1 MAGRWS
7 LLGRG
12 SEITETE
19 RNATWAAVLLE
30 RYGVVTR
37 GAVAAE
43 GLSGGF
49 QAAYRMLHAFEEA
62 GRAQR
67 TYAVAG
73 LGAAQF
79 GTATAIDRLRAPQAG
94 RRGHVLAALDP
105 ANAYG
110 AALPWPA
117 AAQDSSTRHRPGRR
131 VGAYVVLIE
140 GALVGYLE
148 RGGATLL
155 TWSRPDH
162 TIVDVLRLLADA
174 HRARLVPRIA
184 LTSIDG
190 SSELDPG
197 PLREAGYIFT
207 PNGWQVSRAGG

>member
-1 MAGRWS
+1 
-7 LLGRG
+7 
-12 SEITETE
+12 
-19 RNATWAAVLLE
+19 VLLE

-37 GAVAAE
+37 GSVAAE

-49 QAAYRMLHAFEEA
+49 QAAYRVLHSFEEA

-79 GTATAIDRLRAPQAG
+79 GSAVAIDRLRAPQTG
-94 RRGHVLAALDP
+94 RHAYVLAAMDP

-117 AAQDSSTRHRPGRR
+117 PAQDAATRHRPGRR
-131 VGAYVVLIE
+131 VGAHVLLID

-155 TWSRPDH
+155 TWPGQDH
-162 TIVDVLRLLADA
+162 TYADVLRLLADA
-174 HRARLVPRIA
+174 HRAHLVPRVA

-190 SSELDPG
+190 VTEIDPG
-197 PLREAGYIFT
+197 PLREAGYVFT